1 VALAL
6 GCGPPRPS
14 LPSVAGVRAIVDTTF
29 YEAEGRAR
37 QQWMASMRASA
48 RRAGVSPPYIA
59 YTRTQTRWSYASS
72 RSSTGG
78 CQPSLPAVEVSIRY
92 IMPRLVADTV
102 EEEDL
107 LEWRRYL
114 TSLWRHEEG
123 HGLRALREA
132 SEMRDSLNSLR
143 TPGCAT
149 LNASV
154 TRAMDAVGR
163 KHRRLQESYDA
174 RTGHGARQGALLLM
188 PGTARL
194 AVDTTYRDTLP

>member
-1 VALAL
+1 MLA
-6 GCGPPRPS
+6 CGGPRSS
-14 LPSVAGVRAIVDTTF
+14 LPSVPGVRAIVDTTF
-29 YEAEGRAR
+29 YDAEGRER
-37 QQWMASMRASA
+37 RQWMTSMRASA
-48 RRAGVSPPYIA
+48 RRAGVGPPYVA

-72 RSSTGG
+72 RSGTGG

-102 EEEDL
+102 EEEDM

-132 SEMRDSLNSLR
+132 SEMRDSLTHVR
-143 TPGCAT
+143 TPSCGT
-149 LNASV
+149 LNATV

-163 KHRRLQESYDA
+163 KYRRLQEGYDA
-174 RTGHGARQGALLLM
+174 RTGHGARQGAVLLM
-188 PGTARL
+188 PGVARL
-194 AVDTTYRDTLP
+194 PVDTTYRDTLP